1 MCGLAAIINYRR
13 DISNEVYR
21 IEKMNRKLVQ
31 RGPDDSGIIVRP
43 HTLLTHTR
51 LAIMDVE
58 KGRQPMELEYQG
70 ILYTI
75 IYNGMLYN
83 FKELKE
89 ELIKLGHI
97 FKTDCD
103 TEVLIHSYVEW
114 REKCVERLN
123 GIFAFVITHDL
134 EVFAARDPFGV
145 KPLYYSWKNDG
156 EWLIASEIKAILAEE
171 SIRPVLTK
179 DNFASMIALGP
190 SLEIGMTLYKNIYS
204 LHPGEYLKI
213 NKFQHR
219 FYQYHSLKVMDHRDS
234 FNDTV
239 NKLHY
244 MLSTCI
250 NNQCQSDVPLSAMLS
265 GGLDSSI
272 ICSIAS
278 KQRSLTTY
286 SLLLKDNESYF
297 ESNNYQPSQ
306 DRIFA
311 STMADYIHSDHR
323 FIEVDQIQ
331 MAYALEEA
339 MQARDM
345 CAMADIDSSLL
356 LFVKEIKKDHKVI
369 LSGECA
375 DEVFGGYP
383 WFYNEDLL
391 CKDTFP
397 WLNHLPQ
404 KIALLNPNMRKL
416 DYYGKRKNVY
426 EKELE
431 KISYLDTDT
440 TVDKISKKMT
450 HLSIYY
456 FMQTLLM
463 RMDGICSSVGIEAR
477 VPFADKDIIDY
488 VYNIPWNMKYY
499 EGKEKGILREA
510 FKNDLPKDIFTR
522 KKSPYPKTYH
532 PKYTE
537 VVSRLLKEE
546 MNSNPMLLYYF
557 DESAL
562 QDLIDTQGRSF
573 ELPWF
578 GQLMKGPQL
587 MAYIYQF
594 SRWIKAYNI
603 IAE

>member
-31 RGPDDSGIIVRP
+31 RGPDDSGIVVRKNV
-43 HTLLTHTR
+43 LLAHTR

-58 KGRQPMELEYQG
+58 KGKQPMEVVYEG
-70 ILYTI
+70 VLYTI

-89 ELIKLGHI
+89 ELVSLGHM
-97 FKTDCD
+97 FLTECD
-103 TEVLIHSYVEW
+103 TEVLLHSYIEW

-123 GIFAFVITHDL
+123 GIFAFVISH
-134 EVFAARDPFGV
+134 EQEIFAARDPFGV
-145 KPLYYSWKNDG
+145 KPLYYSMKSDG

-171 SIRPVLTK
+171 SIRPILTK
-179 DNFASMIALGP
+179 HNFASMIALGP
-190 SLEIGMTLYKNIYS
+190 SLESGQTLYKNIYA
-204 LHPGEYLKI
+204 LHPGESLKI
-213 NKFQHR
+213 NKFQHK
-219 FYQYHSLKVMDHRDS
+219 YHQYHHIKVCEHKDD
-234 FNDTV
+234 FNETV

-244 MLSTCI
+244 MVTQCI
-250 NNQCQSDVPLSAMLS
+250 HSQCLSDVPLSAMLS

-272 ICSIAS
+272 VCSIAS
-278 KQRSLTTY
+278 QYRPITTY
-286 SLLLKDNESYF
+286 SLLLKDNEEYF
-297 ESNNYQPSQ
+297 ESNQYQPSQ
-306 DRIFA
+306 DKEYAFL
-311 STMADYIHSDHR
+311 MADHIHSDHKY
-323 FIEVDQIQ
+323 IEVDQLQ

-356 LFVKEIKKDHKVI
+356 LFAKEIKKGHKVV

-383 WFYNEDLL
+383 WFYKEELVN
-391 CKDTFP
+391 KDTFP

-404 KIALLNPNMRKL
+404 KIALLNPNMREL
-416 DYYGKRKNVY
+416 DHYGIRKSVY
-426 EKELE
+426 EKELD
-431 KISYLDTDT
+431 KIMYLESDT
-440 TVDKISKKMT
+440 VEDKISKKMT

-463 RMDGICSSVGIEAR
+463 RMDGITASVGIEAR

-488 VYNIPWNMKYY
+488 VYNIPWSMKYY
-499 EGKEKGILREA
+499 EGIEKGILREA
-510 FKNDLPKDIFTR
+510 FKSELPKEILTR

-537 VVSRLLKEE
+537 VISELLRQE
-546 MNSNPMLLYYF
+546 MKNNPMLLYYF
-557 DESAL
+557 DEIAL
-562 QDLIDTQGRSF
+562 QDLIDSQGRSF

-594 SRWIKAYNI
+594 SRWIKTYHMI
-603 IAE
+603 PE